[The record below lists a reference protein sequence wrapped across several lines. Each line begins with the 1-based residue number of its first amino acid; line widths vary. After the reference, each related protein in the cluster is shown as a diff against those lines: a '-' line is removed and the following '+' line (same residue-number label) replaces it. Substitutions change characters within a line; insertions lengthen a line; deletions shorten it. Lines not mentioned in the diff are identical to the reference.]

1 MNLLLFAFVYED
13 LPMTQLEAMA
23 LQVTVMSCNLLT
35 LRQVLCNG
43 EWGYM
48 LASNAIADFSAVIEL
63 VSRNR
68 KLCEAKQAMAL

>member
-1 MNLLLFAFVYED
+1 MNLLLFTSVYEG

-23 LQVTVMSCNLLT
+23 LQITVMSRSLPT
-35 LRQVLCNG
+35 IRQVLCNG

-48 LASNAIADFSAVIEL
+48 LASNAIADFSTAIEL

-68 KLCEAKQAMAL
+68 KLREAIL